1 MHLLAAY
8 PDRVLA
14 VGDDDTDEDAGALT
28 TDFEAR
34 DVQCIDDGPHG
45 VYVGASDGVY
55 RRREA
60 GDWER
65 VASLGDDVTSVTVAE
80 SGVWAGTEPSAV
92 YHAPEGETFERCAPL
107 DDLPSSDDWAFPPR
121 PSTHHVR
128 WLEWTPERLYA
139 AVEAGALLRSEDG
152 GVTWRDRVPSGPLDT
167 HSMATHPD
175 SPDLAYSAAGDGFYV
190 TADGGDTWEAAESG
204 LGGRTYCWS
213 VVRDPTDPD
222 ALLVSAAFGARSA
235 HTYETADS
243 AVFRRDSG
251 SEEWTRCEGLPGPEG
266 LLRAELAATGD
277 PRGAVAATNR
287 GLYRTDDW
295 GASWRPLTGDWPAA
309 LAESTP
315 RGVVAAPD

>member
-14 VGDDDTDEDAGALT
+14 VEDDGDDGTLT

-34 DVQCIDDGPHG
+34 DVQCIDAGPAG
-45 VYVGASDGVY
+45 VYAGAGDAVH
-55 RRREA
+55 RRRGP

-65 VASLGDDVTSVTVAE
+65 VAALGDDDDVTSVTVAE

-92 YHAPEGETFERCAPL
+92 YRAPDGETFEQCAPL
-107 DDLPSSDDWAFPPR
+107 DELPSSDDWAFPPR

-152 GVTWRDRVPSGPLDT
+152 GESWLDRVPTGPLDT
-167 HSMATHPD
+167 HSMATHGERPG
-175 SPDLAYSAAGDGFYV
+175 LAYAAAGDGFHV
-190 TADGGDTWEAAESG
+190 TADGGDTWETAEAG
-204 LGGRTYCWS
+204 LGDRTYCWS
-213 VVRDPTDPD
+213 VVRDPTDPE

-243 AVFRRDSG
+243 AVFRRDAG
-251 SEEWTRCEGLPGPEG
+251 GDEWTRCGDLPGPEG
-266 LLRAELAATGD
+266 LLRAELAATGE
-277 PRGAVAATNR
+277 PGAAVAATNH
-287 GLYRTDDW
+287 GVYRTDDW

-309 LAESTP
+309 LAESGP